1 MRFALVIVALALS
14 ACGQR
19 QEAYPPGVEMNFRR
33 ACEARSTTPGL
44 CDCVW
49 EKIKAEVPPSDFL
62 ALEQLPGPEREAHA
76 LTAQI
81 NQYAYACASELTE
94 AEPAPAP

>member
-1 MRFALVIVALALS
+1 MRFALVIVALALG

-33 ACEARSTTPGL
+33 ACEARSSTPGL

-49 EKIKAEVPPSDFL
+49 EKIKTDVRPADFL
-62 ALEQLPGPEREAHA
+62 ALESLPGPEREGHR

-81 NQYAYACASELTE
+81 NQYAFACASELSA

>member
-1 MRFALVIVALALS
+1 MRFALILAVLALS

-19 QEAYPPGVEMNFRR
+19 VAAYPPGVEMNFRR

-44 CDCVW
+44 CACVW
-49 EKIKAEVPPSDFL
+49 EKIKTEVQPDDFL
-62 ALEQLPGPEREAHA
+62 ALEQLPAAEREGHA

-81 NQYAYACASELTE
+81 NQYAYACAAELSE
-94 AEPAPAP
+94 AEPVEAP